1 MAMKVSD
8 ILKAKGTDVMTVRPT
23 ETLET
28 LSHRLRMARVGALV
42 VSGDRRTIE
51 GIVSERDIVH
61 CMAERGPACLSAPVE
76 AVMTRRV
83 VTCEPESTLAAVA
96 KTMTTNRIRHV
107 PVVEGGRLA
116 GIVSLGDV
124 VKARLDEME
133 LEAGVL
139 RDLAMAH

>member
-8 ILKAKGTDVMTVRPT
+8 ILKAKGTEVMTVRPD
-23 ETLET
+23 ETLVT

-42 VSGDRRTIE
+42 VSRDGRTID
-51 GIVSERDIVH
+51 GMISERDVVH
-61 CMAERGPACLSAPVE
+61 CMAERGPACMEVAVESA
-76 AVMTRRV
+76 MTRRV
-83 VTCEPESTLAAVA
+83 ITCGPDDNVAVVA
-96 KTMTTNRIRHV
+96 KTMTANRIRHL
-107 PVVEGGRLA
+107 PVVEGGKLA

>member
-8 ILKAKGTDVMTVRPT
+8 ILKAKGANVMTVRPT

-42 VSGDRRTIE
+42 VSSDGQTIQ

-61 CMAERGPACLSAPVE
+61 CMAQRGPSCLSTPVE

-83 VTCEPESTLAAVA
+83 ITCEPESNVASVA
-96 KTMTTNRIRHV
+96 KTMTTNRIRHL
-107 PVVEGGRLA
+107 PVVEAGRLA

>member
-1 MAMKVSD
+1 MAMKASD
-8 ILKAKGTDVMTVRPT
+8 ILHAKGTEVMTVRPT
-23 ETLET
+23 ETLER

-42 VSGDRRTIE
+42 VSRDGRTIE

-61 CMAERGPACLSAPVE
+61 CMAERGAACLSAPVE
-76 AVMTRRV
+76 TAMTRRV
-83 VTCEPESTLAAVA
+83 ITCEPESSIASVM
-96 KTMTTNRIRHV
+96 KTMTANRIRHL
-107 PVVEGGRLA
+107 PVVEGGNLA

-139 RDLAMAH
+139 RDLAMSH

>member
-1 MAMKVSD
+1 MKVAD
-8 ILKAKGTDVMTVRPT
+8 ILKTKGASVMTVKPG
-23 ETLET
+23 ETIGT

-42 VSGDRRTIE
+42 VSENGRTAD
-51 GIVSERDIVH
+51 GIVSERDIVRSL
-61 CMAERGPACLSAPVE
+61 AERGIEVLGTRVD
-76 AVMTRRV
+76 AVMTKRV
-83 VTCEPESTLAAVA
+83 ITCTPESKVADVA
-96 KTMTTNRIRHV
+96 KTMTTNRIRHL
-107 PVVEGGRLA
+107 PVLDGGRLA

>member
-1 MAMKVSD
+1 MKVSD

-28 LSHRLRMARVGALV
+28 LAHRLRMARVGAMV
-42 VSGDRRTIE
+42 VSHNGSQID

-61 CMAERGPACLSAPVE
+61 CMAERGAAALSAPVE

-83 VTCEPESTLAAVA
+83 ITCAPESTIASVM
-96 KTMTTNRIRHV
+96 KTMTTNRCRHL
-107 PVVEGGRLA
+107 PVVEHGGLA

-124 VKARLDEME
+124 VKARLDEVE

-139 RDLAMAH
+139 RDLAMSH